1 MNYKYLFRT
10 IVGIKCKDGILLGA
24 EKLIVSKLWVDGT
37 NRKIHNVD
45 SHIGLVLT
53 GKIPDGRN
61 ILSRARLEAN
71 EYAKNFAISM
81 SGRVN
86 KTKIKGMGRDKQAK
100 YILNAK

>member
-1 MNYKYLFRT
+1 M
-10 IVGIKCKDGILLGA
+10 GA

-45 SHIGLVLT
+45 SHIGLVMA

-71 EYAKNFAISM
+71 EYTKNFAIPM

-86 KTKIKGMGRDKQAK
+86 KTNNQNKNTLKQLK
-100 YILNAK
+100 